1 MSWEEELEEGPV
13 GEGEGPCG
21 EGEGPD
27 ALIDRPEN
35 ELNELEK
42 DLTELEENLC
52 SDLQILEDA
61 SLNPKEGYQ
70 EEQEDNSSNN
80 DGQMNGTMEE
90 SLETKTVVI
99 ERTEMQPDK
108 EEELQKEHKMTNDLG
123 PNVPTN
129 EGITSAVPLNVKTD
143 KREELEK
150 KSAEPL
156 SPNILSA
163 VALLQSKS
171 SADSSGSQGWDK
183 SLKTSSRTHTINAR
197 PMTGLQTEEQ
207 RTKPPVSSTPE
218 EPTQAPI
225 KVSELKKKFEH

>member
-1 MSWEEELEEGPV
+1 MSWEEGLEEGPGGA
-13 GEGEGPCG
+13 GEE
-21 EGEGPD
+21 PD
-27 ALIDRPEN
+27 VLIDRPEN
-35 ELNELEK
+35 ELNKLEK
-42 DLTELEENLC
+42 DLTELGGNLH

-70 EEQEDNSSNN
+70 EEQVENWSKN

-99 ERTEMQPDK
+99 ERTEIQPDK
-108 EEELQKEHKMTNDLG
+108 EEKLQKEPKMTNDLG

-129 EGITSAVPLNVKTD
+129 EIISSAVPLNVKID
-143 KREELEK
+143 KREELDK

-163 VALLQSKS
+163 VALLESKTS
-171 SADSSGSQGWDK
+171 VDSSGSQGWDK
-183 SLKTSSRTHTINAR
+183 SLKTSIRTHTINVR

-207 RTKPPVSSTPE
+207 SMKPPVSSTPE